1 MPKSPDSPLFD
12 LPELS
17 ELKNHT
23 VIIWG
28 RISQEHLMVLS
39 GLQIQNFEV
48 VLGLP
53 AKSWALLV
61 YDNDL
66 GAFFVVPFE
75 WIYKSQ
81 IDPSLYPILTP
92 DFRLKDGEPHLT
104 SPIAFD
110 QMLEPKNARPSR
122 ESVGPKRLNRIS
134 K

>member
-1 MPKSPDSPLFD
+1 MPRSPDSPLFD

-28 RISQEHLMVLS
+28 RISREHLIALR
-39 GLQIQNFEV
+39 GITILNFEV
-48 VLGLP
+48 ILGLP

-110 QMLEPKNARPSR
+110 QMLEQKNAWPSR
-122 ESVGPKRLNRIS
+122 KSVGPIKLT